1 MKGGFFNLPI
11 FGKEIGKM
19 AVRSKRSFSGVSRA
33 FRRIILMKKYLVP
46 VMAGLLLTTG
56 CFSKSENENKK
67 VEALRRLGEAYI
79 HQGEFT
85 QAIQK
90 LTEAEKINP
99 DDHITQDN
107 LGIAFMGRKEYDKSI
122 QHFKRAIE
130 LKSDYA
136 PAINNLGTAYLDMG
150 KWDDAIA
157 CFEKLNDNLI
167 YSTPHYPMTN
177 MGWAY
182 YNKKMYEKSK
192 VCYQK
197 ALTYSPNYVKAMR
210 GLAMTY
216 TAMGKN
222 EEAIDMLNK
231 ALKLAPNVAELHYEM
246 GEAYY
251 KTGQNEQAAASY
263 RRAIELGKDRPVVNL
278 AKKKLEFM

>member
-1 MKGGFFNLPI
+1 MSTK
-11 FGKEIGKM
+11 
-19 AVRSKRSFSGVSRA
+19 SGETY
-33 FRRIILMKKYLVP
+33 MKKYMIPFIVG
-46 VMAGLLLTTG
+46 ALLTTG
-56 CFSKSENENKK
+56 CFSKTANEQKQA
-67 VEALRRLGEAYI
+67 EATRRLGEAYI

-90 LTEAEKINP
+90 LSEAEKMNP
-99 DDHITQDN
+99 DDHLTQDN
-107 LGIAFMGRKEYDKSI
+107 LGIAYMGRKEYDKSI
-122 QHFKRAIE
+122 EHFKKAIE

-136 PAINNLGTAYLDMG
+136 PAINNLGTVYMDAG

-167 YSTPHYPMTN
+167 YATPHYPMAN
-177 MGWAY
+177 LGWVY

-192 VCYQK
+192 ACYLK
-197 ALTYSPNYVKAMR
+197 ALTYSPNFVKAMR

-222 EEAIDMLNK
+222 DLAIENLNK
-231 ALKLAPNVAELHYEM
+231 ALKISPNIAELHYEI

-251 KTGQNEQAAASY
+251 KTGQNEQAAASFQK
-263 RRAIELGKDRPVVNL
+263 AIELGKDRPVVDM

>member
-1 MKGGFFNLPI
+1 MK
-11 FGKEIGKM
+11 
-19 AVRSKRSFSGVSRA
+19 SGEPY
-33 FRRIILMKKYLVP
+33 MKKYLIP
-46 VMAGLLLTTG
+46 VIAGVLLTTG
-56 CFSKSENENKK
+56 CFSKSENSEKQA
-67 VEALRRLGEAYI
+67 EALRRLGEAYI

-90 LTEAEKINP
+90 LTEAEKMSP

-122 QHFKRAIE
+122 EHFKRAVE

-136 PAINNLGTAYLDMG
+136 PAINNLGTAYMDAG

-157 CFEKLNDNLI
+157 CFEKLNDNLV
-167 YSTPHYPMTN
+167 YSTPHYPMAN
-177 MGWAY
+177 LGWAY

-192 VCYQK
+192 TCYLK
-197 ALTYSPNYVKAMR
+197 ALSYAPNFMKAMR

-216 TAMGKN
+216 SAMGKN
-222 EEAIDMLNK
+222 DMAIETLNK
-231 ALKLAPNVAELHYEM
+231 AIKLAPNVAELYYEI

-251 KTGQNEQAAASY
+251 KVGQNEQAAASFHK
-263 RRAIELGKDRPVVNL
+263 AVELGKERPVVDM